1 MEIEKLN
8 NLAILSIE
16 KGMVPKL
23 EYTSFNNDVESQ
35 KTRTKIRIM
44 LSMLF
49 VELES
54 HLRNYCLGSQVT

>member
-1 MEIEKLN
+1 MSKLKLIKLHLGSTMEIEKLN

-49 VELES
+49 V
-54 HLRNYCLGSQVT
+54 

>member
-49 VELES
+49 V
-54 HLRNYCLGSQVT
+54 